1 MLKKIYLISLI
12 LLIGLKSVLSQ
23 VGGRYTYDFLNLTN
37 SARVAS
43 LGGEVIS
50 IPDAD
55 LNLPFHNPSLLN
67 PEMDQM
73 MVLNYVNYFSDIQ
86 FGYFS
91 YSRNY
96 AQIGSFAA
104 GIHYI
109 NYGSFIAADET
120 GAITGNFSAA
130 EYSLNLIY
138 SRNIDSL
145 FRVGVNLKPILSTL
159 ESYTSFGLALDL
171 GINYTS
177 LQGYFSAGLVVKNIG
192 LQLKA
197 YHQGNYEALP
207 FEIQFGA
214 SQKLKHA
221 PFRFIFTAQ
230 HLERYKI
237 SPQEDEKTNNAQSL
251 IYDSEQDKSGIEE
264 FGDNMMRHFL
274 FGLEFNPMD
283 AFTLRF
289 GYNYQRRQELQIP
302 TKVSTVG
309 FSWGFGLKLQK
320 FQLSYG
326 RATYHLSGASNHF
339 SLTINLKEFN

>member
-1 MLKKIYLISLI
+1 MLRTIYLISLI
-12 LLIGLKSVLSQ
+12 LIFCFKPAHCQ

-43 LGGEVIS
+43 LGGKVIS
-50 IPDAD
+50 ISDAD
-55 LNLPFHNPSLLN
+55 LNLSFHNPSLLT

-73 MVLNYVNYFSDIQ
+73 MVFNYVNYFSDIQ
-86 FGYFS
+86 YGYFS

-96 AQIGSFAA
+96 SQIGSFAA

-109 NYGSFIAADET
+109 NYGNFIAADET
-120 GAITGNFSAA
+120 GAITGSFSAA

-138 SRNIDSL
+138 SRSIDSL
-145 FRVGVNLKPILSTL
+145 FRVGVNLKPILSSL

-177 LQGYFSAGLVVKNIG
+177 REGNFSTGLVLRNIG
-192 LQLKA
+192 FQLKA
-197 YHQGNYEALP
+197 YNQGKHEPLP
-207 FEIQFGA
+207 FEILFGA

-237 SPQEDEKTNNAQSL
+237 SPQETEETADNQNA
-251 IYDSEQDKSGIEE
+251 IYDSEQAKNGIEE

-274 FGLEFNPMD
+274 LGLEFNPID
-283 AFTLRF
+283 VFTIRF

-309 FSWGFGLKLQK
+309 FSWGFGLNLQK
-320 FQLSYG
+320 FQLSYA

-339 SLTINLKEFN
+339 SLAIKLKEFN

>member
-1 MLKKIYLISLI
+1 MLRKIYLISLI
-12 LLIGLKSVLSQ
+12 LLVGIQSVHSQ
-23 VGGRYTYDFLNLTN
+23 VSGRYTYDFLNLTN

-50 IPDAD
+50 IPDKD
-55 LNLPFHNPSLLN
+55 LNLSFHNPSLLI

-73 MVLNYVNYFSDIQ
+73 MVFNYVNYFSDIQ
-86 FGYFS
+86 YGYFS

-96 AQIGSFAA
+96 NQIGSFAA

-109 NYGSFIAADET
+109 NYGNFIASDET

-130 EYSLNLIY
+130 EYSLNLMY

-145 FRVGVNLKPILSTL
+145 FRVGINLKPILSTL
-159 ESYTSFGLALDL
+159 ERYTSFGLALDL

-177 LQGYFSAGLVVKNIG
+177 REGNFSTGLVFRNIG

-197 YHQGNYEALP
+197 YNQGNHEPLP
-207 FEIQFGA
+207 FEILLGA

-237 SPQEDEKTNNAQSL
+237 SPQETKKTTDNQN
-251 IYDSEQDKSGIEE
+251 IYDSEQTKSGIEE
-264 FGDNMMRHFL
+264 FGDNLMRHFL
-274 FGLEFNPMD
+274 LGLEFNPID
-283 AFTLRF
+283 AFALRF

-302 TKVSTVG
+302 AKAYSVG
-309 FSWGFGLKLQK
+309 FSWGFGLNLQK

-326 RATYHLSGASNHF
+326 RSTYHLSGASNHF
-339 SLTINLKEFN
+339 SIAIKLKEFN

>member
-1 MLKKIYLISLI
+1 LRKTYFISLI
-12 LLIGLKSVLSQ
+12 LLLGFKSGLSQ

-43 LGGEVIS
+43 LGGKVIS
-50 IPDAD
+50 IPDND
-55 LNLPFHNPSLLN
+55 LNLAFHNPSMLT

-73 MVLNYVNYFSDIQ
+73 MVLNYVNYFSDIRY
-86 FGYFS
+86 GYFS
-91 YSRNY
+91 YSKNY
-96 AQIGSFAA
+96 TQIGSLAA

-109 NYGSFIAADET
+109 NYGDFIAADET
-120 GAITGNFSAA
+120 GSITGNFSAA

-138 SRNIDSL
+138 SRSIDSL
-145 FRVGVNLKPILSTL
+145 FRVGVNFKPVLSTL
-159 ESYTSFGLALDL
+159 ERYTSFGLTFDL

-177 LQGYFSAGLVVKNIG
+177 QQGYFSAGLVVRNIG

-197 YHQGNYEALP
+197 YNNGNHEPLP

-237 SPQEDEKTNNAQSL
+237 SPEKTANSQTP
-251 IYDSEQDKSGIEE
+251 IYDSEQEKSGIEK
-264 FGDNMMRHFL
+264 FGDEMMRHFL
-274 FGLEFNPMD
+274 FGLEFNPLD

-309 FSWGFGLKLQK
+309 FSWGFGLNLQK

-339 SLTINLKEFN
+339 SLAIKLKEFVN

>member
-1 MLKKIYLISLI
+1 MLRKKYLISLI
-12 LLIGLKSVLSQ
+12 LIISLKSVLAQ
-23 VGGRYTYDFLNLTN
+23 VGGRYTFDFLNLTN

-43 LGGEVIS
+43 LGGEVVS
-50 IPDAD
+50 IPGND
-55 LNLPFHNPSLLN
+55 LNLSFHNPSLLS

-73 MVLNYVNYFSDIQ
+73 MVVNYVNYFSDIQ
-86 FGYFS
+86 YGYFS

-96 AQIGSFAA
+96 TQIGSFAA

-109 NYGSFIAADET
+109 NYGDFIAADET

-130 EYSLNLIY
+130 EYAINIIY

-171 GINYTS
+171 GINYKS
-177 LQGYFSAGLVVKNIG
+177 HQGNFSAGLVLRNIG

-197 YHQGNYEALP
+197 YNQGNHEPLP

-237 SPQEDEKTNNAQSL
+237 SPQETEKTTSTQSV

-264 FGDNMMRHFL
+264 FGDNLLRHFL

-302 TKVSTVG
+302 TRVSTVG
-309 FSWGFGLKLQK
+309 FSWGFGLNLQK

-339 SLTINLKEFN
+339 SLTINLNEFN